1 VKLQRNFRF
10 NPALIC
16 AIPLVNV
23 LFLVLIFFALS
34 SRFILLPGLAVS
46 LPTSP
51 FSLEPRENTQ
61 LVSIVSAPIPT
72 LYHRDQ
78 KVSVDEL
85 GQRLHDSPKR
95 GGSLIIRADQR
106 TPYDF
111 VVQVMNTG
119 LAQGYSIVL
128 ATEPLRK

>member
-1 VKLQRNFRF
+1 MKLQRTFKF

-16 AIPLVNV
+16 AIPLINV

-72 LYHRDQ
+72 LYHLDQ
-78 KVSVDEL
+78 KITLDEL
-85 GQRLHDSPKR
+85 TQRLHSAPKR
-95 GGSLIIRADQR
+95 GGSLILRADQR
-106 TPYDF
+106 TPFDF

-128 ATEPLRK
+128 ATEPAKK